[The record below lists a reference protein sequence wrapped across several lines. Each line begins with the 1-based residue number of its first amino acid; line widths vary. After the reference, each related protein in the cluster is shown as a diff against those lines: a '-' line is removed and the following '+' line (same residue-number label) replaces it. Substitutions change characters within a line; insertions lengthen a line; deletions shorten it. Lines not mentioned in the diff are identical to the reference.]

1 MFVFAADVICAA
13 TVVCRCQFE
22 MILLFVAVGLGVAV
36 LFCLYWLVVL
46 RVTR

>member
-1 MFVFAADVICAA
+1 MFAFAADVISAA

-36 LFCLYWLVVL
+36 LFFFVLVGSA
-46 RVTR
+46 TCY